1 MPSPSTQP
9 SLNRDPS
16 FWGMAAAQF
25 LGAFN
30 DNIFKQLVLLLCVT
44 HLAKHGAD
52 YQPLA
57 LAVFAIPFVC
67 FSGFAGFLSDRYS
80 KRSIIVL
87 CKSLEIVIMLCGG
100 IAFLMG
106 GLNPEMRLAFLFV
119 VLALMSTQSA
129 YFGPSK
135 YGVLPELFRESDLP
149 AANGIFQMTT
159 FIAIIF
165 GMAAAGFARDILG
178 ENGLWQVS
186 AVCVCIAAI
195 GTVFAFVVRKTPAA
209 KPDLKLQAESLFVSR
224 ETRHMLAA
232 DKPLLFVL
240 LVSSLFW
247 FIGGVI
253 QPAVNDLGLN
263 TLLPDGCE
271 HLGIAR
277 NTRTSLLA
285 ACMGIGIA
293 AGCGLAGKLSKHR
306 IDFRLVKIGGWGLA
320 ACLGLVTWV
329 SLSSVV
335 PGIDVPAAENGAEN
349 VRDAAA
355 HKAAQGKANG
365 QDGEPDASEVA
376 NAVPPAVAEPILDL
390 IGATSWKEGLCR
402 FILIALGVFA
412 GLFIV
417 PLQVFMQLRPPKDQK
432 GRMIGTMNLVNWLGI
447 VSSAGFLGVV
457 NILLEAMSISRIWL
471 FAALAVLI
479 LPVTILGR
487 FPQQQ
492 AADGS

>member
-1 MPSPSTQP
+1 MQSPSSPP
-9 SLNRDPS
+9 SLNRDIS
-16 FWGMAAAQF
+16 FWGMTAAQF

-44 HLAKHGAD
+44 HLAQHGSD

-57 LAVFAIPFVC
+57 LALFAFPFVC
-67 FSGFAGFLSDRYS
+67 FSGFAGFLSDRFS

-87 CKSLEIVIMLCGG
+87 CKALEIAIMLCGG
-100 IAFLMG
+100 AAFLMG

-129 YFGPSK
+129 FFGPSK

-165 GMAAAGFARDILG
+165 GMASAGFARDMLG

-186 AVCVCIAAI
+186 AVCVVIAAI
-195 GTVFAFVVRKTPAA
+195 GTAFAMFVRKTPAA
-209 KPDLKLQAESLFVSR
+209 KSDLKLEVESLFISR
-224 ETRHMLAA
+224 DTTQMLRA

-247 FIGGVI
+247 FVGGVI

-263 TLLPDGCE
+263 TLLPEACE
-271 HLGIAR
+271 SLGIAR

-285 ACMGIGIA
+285 ACMGVGIA
-293 AGCGLAGKLSKHR
+293 AGCGLAGKISRHR
-306 IDFRLVKIGGWGLA
+306 IDFRLVKIGSSGLA
-320 ACLGLVTWV
+320 VCLGLVTWV
-329 SLSSVV
+329 SLSDVV
-335 PGIDVPAAENGAEN
+335 PGIELPVQPDAPAAEIVE
-349 VRDAAA
+349 AAKNETA
-355 HKAAQGKANG
+355 KPPVV
-365 QDGEPDASEVA
+365 EP
-376 NAVPPAVAEPILDL
+376 LGDL
-390 IGATSWKEGLCR
+390 IGTTSWKEGFCR
-402 FILIALGVFA
+402 FILVGLGVFG

-417 PLQVFMQLRPPKDQK
+417 PLQVFMQSRPPDDQK

-447 VSSAGFLGVV
+447 VGSAAFLG
-457 NILLEAMSISRIWL
+457 ITSKLLDAMDLSRIWL
-471 FAALAVLI
+471 FAALAILI
-479 LPVTILGR
+479 LPVAISNR
-487 FPQQQ
+487 FPRQ
-492 AADGS
+492 AS